1 MAKLEKHIQMVPMRL
16 RTEGL
21 EYNEKKNNDKDSEI
35 EYLTHILIEY
45 YYIIC
50 DIIVVYVINI
60 FISKFGVNFCTQ
72 E

>member
-1 MAKLEKHIQMVPMRL
+1 MVKLEKRILMVPMRL
-16 RTEGL
+16 HTEGL
-21 EYNEKKNNDKDSEI
+21 EYNKDINNDEDSE
-35 EYLTHILIEY
+35 ELYLTHSLIEY

-60 FISKFGVNFCTQ
+60 FISKFGVNFCTK